1 MLKNFKFRGKLL
13 NSFWIWFAGSIFVA
27 QMGLLCLVLFVLLR
41 PSAQSLAQVTV
52 ALSDAIAQIEEVEGQ
67 KGVDRLLKNTYNLD
81 HFSMA
86 VPLPPVLET
95 NTWHPTLKVF
105 NKAIHDLDKNLTVSY
120 GRDPQPSAFF
130 HRPGEQIAL
139 FRQAIT
145 EGLFARKYLF
155 WSLIITFVLTIVA
168 AYWIATRIA
177 NPLFELSTQARKL
190 ASGVDIKRID
200 VPQNSSPELRDL
212 SESLNEMRAAL
223 DRSVSEREEFLAMV
237 THDLRTP
244 LSRMALWLDTSDL
257 NSPEVSLHLQDDI
270 AEMRSFLEQYVELS
284 KLNEEVD
291 EAWSH
296 GNLGDLLDTIKDR
309 YQRAGNSIEV
319 SKSGDLDFAFKPLA
333 ITRLLYNLT
342 DNAIRYGTG
351 SVHIEAV
358 RNIGEIR
365 LTVSNP
371 VAVERN
377 VLGIADAFKSSD
389 KNMSNPAHGAG
400 LGLKI
405 VQQFAH
411 VHRAKVLDD
420 SKGSVRATTILFT
433 A

>member
-1 MLKNFKFRGKLL
+1 MLKKFNLHGKLL

-27 QMGLLCLVLFVLLR
+27 QVGLLCLVLFVLLR

-52 ALSDAIAQIEEVEGQ
+52 ALSDAIAQIEEVEGPN
-67 KGVDRLLKNTYNLD
+67 GVKRLLNNTYQLD

-86 VPLPPVLET
+86 IPLPTVRET
-95 NTWHPTLKVF
+95 DTWHPTLKVF
-105 NKAIHDLDKNLTVSY
+105 NKAVHDLEKNLTVSY
-120 GRDPQPSAFF
+120 SKDPQPSAYF

-139 FRQAIT
+139 FRQSVT

-155 WSLIITFVLTIVA
+155 WSLIITFVLTIIA
-168 AYWIATRIA
+168 AYWISTRIA
-177 NPLFELSTQARKL
+177 TPLYDLSTQARRL
-190 ASGVDIKRID
+190 ASGIDIKHIA
-200 VPQNSSPELRDL
+200 VPENSSPELRDL
-212 SESLNEMRAAL
+212 SKSLNEMRAAL
-223 DRSVSEREEFLAMV
+223 DRSISEREQFLAMV

-291 EAWSH
+291 ETWSH

-309 YQRAGNSIEV
+309 YQRAGNTIEIT
-319 SKSGDLDFAFKPLA
+319 KLGDLDFAFKPLA

-351 SVHIEAV
+351 SVDIDAV
-358 RNIGEIR
+358 RDMDEIR

-377 VLGIADAFKSSD
+377 VLGIADAFKSSE
-389 KNMSNPAHGAG
+389 KSTINQAHGAG

-405 VQQFAH
+405 VQQFAK
-411 VHRAKVLDD
+411 VHRAKVIDD
-420 SKGSVRATTILFT
+420 SVGSIRATTILFT
-433 A
+433 T